1 MRYFSSALIP
11 STPVAPWYAL
21 LPFYTL
27 HFGRHY
33 GWRKTPNAH
42 SATSSVAESIV
53 VEAGLRKSLITRQ
66 NIAQLTHCRAPAETL
81 VDMLVNLI
89 RISLA
94 TTCEV
99 VVNRFSNTAGTA
111 QTSTPQ
117 SLRLHRFFALAARRA
132 QVNELSITPL
142 ILSPVDS
149 PSFTGSPGQCQAVQQ
164 SSRLFGIRPLEWPKR
179 LRMGSHQLGDSV
191 SGWSAWDGR
200 NCDHAP
206 MSFRGS
212 QLNPSAT

>member
-1 MRYFSSALIP
+1 M
-11 STPVAPWYAL
+11 
-21 LPFYTL
+21 PFCTL

-99 VVNRFSNTAGTA
+99 VVNRFSNTPGTA

-117 SLRLHRFFALAARRA
+117 SSRLHRFFALAARRA

-149 PSFTGSPGQCQAVQQ
+149 PSFTGSPGQCQAMQR
-164 SSRLFGIRPLEWPKR
+164 SSRSLGRRPLAWPRR
-179 LRMGSHQLGDSV
+179 LRTESLQAGDSLPV
-191 SGWSAWDGR
+191 WSVWEGR

-206 MSFRGS
+206 MSLPGS
-212 QLNPSAT
+212 HPGSSGRW

>member
-1 MRYFSSALIP
+1 M
-11 STPVAPWYAL
+11 
-21 LPFYTL
+21 PFCTL

-66 NIAQLTHCRAPAETL
+66 NIAQLTHCRAPAKTL

-89 RISLA
+89 CISLA

-99 VVNRFSNTAGTA
+99 VVNRFADTPGTA

-117 SLRLHRFFALAARRA
+117 SLRLRRFFALAARRA
-132 QVNELSITPL
+132 QVNDLPITPL
-142 ILSPVDS
+142 TLYSVDS

-164 SSRLFGIRPLEWPKR
+164 SSRLFGIRPL
-179 LRMGSHQLGDSV
+179 
-191 SGWSAWDGR
+191 
-200 NCDHAP
+200 
-206 MSFRGS
+206 
-212 QLNPSAT
+212 